1 MNTNKPVPPT
11 DFPHT
16 ERTRVTRKPD
26 RGSYDRELIYSIL
39 DQAFVCSIAFIA
51 DGIADRR
58 ADELRARRRQTLS
71 SRLDGQPPDENVG
84 ERRTVHD

>member
-1 MNTNKPVPPT
+1 MTTNKPVPPT

-26 RGSYDRELIYSIL
+26 RGSYDRELIYSTL

-51 DGIADRR
+51 DGLPIVVA
-58 ADELRARRRQTLS
+58 T
-71 SRLDGQPPDENVG
+71 N
-84 ERRTVHD
+84 